1 MSNDF
6 QLRKATPS
14 DAAAIQGLIVELA
27 IFEKE
32 PDAVKTSIEDYAT
45 GLEEKRFDAI
55 LAVDIEDH
63 ILGMAFFY
71 TTFSTW
77 SGKAL
82 YLEDFIVR
90 EEYRGKGIGKLL
102 FEAYLEEAKNCGAK
116 LVCNRK
122 APKVNVKLFIEA
134 MLNIKLYIFN
144 TRLTFVKRPFLS
156 NVLKKY
162 VPDEKLLRSTIFSSS
177 SEFIATNF

>member
-55 LAVDIEDH
+55 LAVDIDDH

-116 LVCNRK
+116 LAKWQVLDWNELGKSFYRK
-122 APKVNVKLFIEA
+122 
-134 MLNIKLYIFN
+134 YN
-144 TRLTFVKRPFLS
+144 TEVHLGWENWHIR
-156 NVLKKY
+156 
-162 VPDEKLLRSTIFSSS
+162 I
-177 SEFIATNF
+177 